1 MNKLT
6 ALIGGPSDSA
16 AVRSKLRAMNSSSAS
31 QAAELSDK
39 VKALARS
46 GSSSPRGRL
55 ASQKLTKDAT
65 VWLGELKTATA
76 RAQQKEREFPM
87 NTSEMDG
94 FADGEDWSG
103 ISAAGGL
110 HIPASY
116 GQQHETEQ
124 EDFEAQRL
132 EIQQL
137 EAERETHSAITMERE
152 EGVREIEAAV
162 LEVNEIFTDLASLVQ
177 DQGAHIDN
185 IESNIVDTGANVEG
199 GVEQLRKA
207 SKHQKKSRSLLC
219 CLLLFLIVAT
229 GVLAF
234 LFIYVF

>member
-6 ALIGGPSDSA
+6 GMIGGSGDGPAVRGKLRSMHASSA
-16 AVRSKLRAMNSSSAS
+16 A
-31 QAAELSDK
+31 QAAELSEK
-39 VKALARS
+39 VKTLARS

-65 VWLGELKTATA
+65 VWLGELKAATA
-76 RAQQKEREFPM
+76 RAQQKEREYPLDT
-87 NTSEMDG
+87 NEMDA
-94 FADGEDWSG
+94 FAESEDWSG

-124 EDFEAQRL
+124 EDFEAQKL

-137 EAERETHSAITMERE
+137 EAERETHSAITQERE

-185 IESNIVDTGANVEG
+185 IESNLVDTSTNVES
-199 GVEQLRKA
+199 GVAQLRKA
-207 SKHQKKSRSLLC
+207 SKHQRKSRSLLC

-234 LFIYVF
+234 LFLYVF